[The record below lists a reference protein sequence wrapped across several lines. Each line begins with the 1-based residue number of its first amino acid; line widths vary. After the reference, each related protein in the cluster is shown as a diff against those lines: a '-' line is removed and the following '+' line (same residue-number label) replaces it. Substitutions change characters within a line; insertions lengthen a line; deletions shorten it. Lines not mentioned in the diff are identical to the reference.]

1 MNDVLLN
8 SFVLAGGQYY
18 DLKHVIEEIEIDDK
32 LSLIAELENE
42 HDEYAVQVY
51 WDKHMLGYLSRSQNR
66 IIHNMLI
73 NDLKLYGQVTQ
84 INKNFSTRL
93 EFDIYLQL

>member
-1 MNDVLLN
+1 MNDILLDT
-8 SFVLAGGQYY
+8 FVLAGGQYY
-18 DLKHVIEEIEIDDK
+18 DLKNIIEEIELNQE
-32 LSLIAELENE
+32 LSLIAEPENE

-51 WDKHMLGYLSRSQNR
+51 WDKHLLGYLSRARNS

-73 NDLKLYGQVTQ
+73 NDLNLYGLVTR
-84 INKNFSTRL
+84 INKNFSTQL